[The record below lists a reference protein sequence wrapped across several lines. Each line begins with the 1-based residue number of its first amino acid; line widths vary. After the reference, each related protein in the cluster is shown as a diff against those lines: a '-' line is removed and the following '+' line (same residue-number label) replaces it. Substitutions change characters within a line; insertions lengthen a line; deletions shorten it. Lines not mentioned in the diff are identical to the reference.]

1 MVNTKSNGEIIQPVA
16 NSALSQLNA
25 VYMLTNHPL
34 NWMIHMGLYKHTS
47 NQTLPVT
54 FMLEFTST
62 TGPDPLSRAAAIT
75 L

>member
-1 MVNTKSNGEIIQPVA
+1 
-16 NSALSQLNA
+16 
-25 VYMLTNHPL
+25 MLTNHPL